1 VTFQELLDTFIQHG
15 ARVVGQRYNGVL
27 VEFMV
32 YTIFIP
38 HPMNGKTYD
47 SDELKHNLASYRQ
60 ITNGEIYEDYTSIFS
75 FNGSSEE

>member
-1 VTFQELLDTFIQHG
+1 
-15 ARVVGQRYNGVL
+15 
-27 VEFMV
+27 
-32 YTIFIP
+32 
-38 HPMNGKTYD
+38 MNGKAYD